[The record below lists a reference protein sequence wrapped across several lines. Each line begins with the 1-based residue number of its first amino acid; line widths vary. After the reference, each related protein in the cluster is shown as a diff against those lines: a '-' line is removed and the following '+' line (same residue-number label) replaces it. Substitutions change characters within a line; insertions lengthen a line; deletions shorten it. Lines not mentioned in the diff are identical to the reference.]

1 MYSSC
6 TVARVTNTTSGRRKS
21 AVLTGKCS
29 RTSASSHLCSGR
41 RIALDESPGYSV
53 YSIQLYAT
61 SLVLSHRK
69 SLTGKWWATGAVGS
83 RPPRARDAR
92 GWMLDRTMTR
102 WRAHA
107 TPPRA
112 RAHAPGPGLDQRVAG
127 AACRCPGAAGYHRAG
142 WLGRWAEGAEL
153 GPLRS
158 AGWVDG
164 RRVGGLEGR
173 WVWCPQL
180 FVCPRGR
187 LDCPRGPAAE
197 AA

>member
-1 MYSSC
+1 MFTNKCEFAPLLWPPDC
-6 TVARVTNTTSGRRKS
+6 TRRVAGLLGLQHT
-21 AVLTGKCS
+21 AVCHFTCPLAQEISHRQMVGHGCS
-29 RTSASSHLCSGR
+29 RFTPAARAGCAGM
-41 RIALDESPGYSV
+41 D
-53 YSIQLYAT
+53 
-61 SLVLSHRK
+61 
-69 SLTGKWWATGAVGS
+69 VGS
-83 RPPRARDAR
+83 NNDTLARAR
-92 GWMLDRTMTR
+92 
-102 WRAHA
+102 H
-107 TPPRA
+107 A